1 MKQQFQQLL
10 LRIDALSVRERI
22 FLFVSVF
29 VCFLALADFVWFT
42 PAQVAHKALLQRFA
56 AQNAELDRLR
66 SELAVSAVP
75 NDPGKAVREDLRTA
89 TARLEAINNDIAL
102 LLPKDQKGPALEQV
116 LQRLLRRQEGLTLL
130 SLDTLKSEEPAA
142 TGSNTGPAASATG
155 LTKHGLSLRVAGPY
169 AELVRYVQSLE
180 SSLPGLRWGS
190 IEFKSE
196 KQRNELTLQVYTV
209 GGQP

>member
-1 MKQQFQQLL
+1 MKKQFQQLL

-22 FLFVSVF
+22 FLFLSVF
-29 VCFLALADFVWFT
+29 ICVLALSDFVWFT
-42 PAQVAHKALLQRFA
+42 PAQVAHKALLQQFA
-56 AQNAELDRLR
+56 AQNAELNRLR

-75 NDPGKAVREDLRTA
+75 NDPGKAVREEVRITS
-89 TARLEAINNDIAL
+89 ARLEVINQDIADV
-102 LLPKDQKGPALEQV
+102 LPKEQKGPALEQV
-116 LQRLLRRQEGLTLL
+116 LQRLLRRQEGLTLI
-130 SLDTLKSEEPAA
+130 SLDTLKSEEPGAA
-142 TGSNTGPAASATG
+142 VSNAGTAAPVTG

-180 SSLPGLRWGS
+180 SSLPGLRWGP

-196 KQRNELTLQVYTV
+196 KQRNELKLQVYAV